1 MGKQWYNHRSRS
13 QQQRAGATNFVNS
26 TKTQAQVRDREG
38 PLEGINVWG
47 QAQNANRGR
56 LDYRNREN
64 VRDERSRSPERSNS
78 QDESRGHYRNNS
90 RPHTPLPSTKLGTD
104 SKANHQQVRE
114 VEASAPASQSVKRKR
129 DNDDANEEPPRSHK
143 KPNTGSGEMTPTA
156 CQKVVTGLAALK
168 KLSDEERKKL
178 RAAKFAPKPTVP
190 TKAPVEP
197 KEIPQNTN
205 RRVANVV
212 TQDERKASPISA
224 INAAVTNS
232 PTQHNHVTTASQNE
246 HTKTPDT
253 KTHNHP
259 PTSTKIDSPKQDT
272 IKSTSVTP
280 ENKTS
285 VPKISTP
292 PTSLHVSP
300 NTTNPPSK
308 KRKRDD
314 VEETESSAS
323 EAKPKFQS
331 SSTAAHPSVIQVN
344 IEKRNAK
351 LKELMGSAQAEEKE
365 YPHKAIE
372 YVEYSIYSIPISY
385 STLIEHEYEFEP
397 IDTPPKELK
406 WKMTASEYELFG
418 RKMLLI
424 RQAALR
430 VVSSKKGKRGEMLGR
445 KKVPMSGPIKIIED
459 CDLYWH
465 DDKIHVATEKGL
477 LTVPNYLELLD
488 VPETQ
493 PVRFEG
499 RKPSWMKQVIERRV
513 RRRAMMRFDPSEILL
528 REGCM
533 QLGSEDPLIVLD
545 RGIFDIN
552 IATGQ
557 ESFMLYGFCTLDG
570 VKGWFPYES
579 TCPMDWSQEPGEETK
594 PDPNIIDWS
603 TFDYGPVARA
613 YTLRQQGKTVE
624 EIEAAEAAFVTSN
637 NPAQDVT
644 IASVTPRVRY
654 PAPSAAQVEKP
665 AHQVEE
671 APSLTTGS
679 DGSTSGP
686 VSPQSQAETNPLISV
701 APEPLTRQ
709 DSPQAVLRQTLSGES
724 DDDVD
729 LDVLNGA
736 TTAHDEV
743 DKADVPG
750 ALPETPVN
758 AFTKSRTLLPGFPGF
773 TKPTWKEEDDIDY
786 DDDEL

>member
-323 EAKPKFQS
+323 EAKPKSQS
-331 SSTAAHPSVIQVN
+331 SSTAAHPSVIQAN

-406 WKMTASEYELFG
+406 WKMTASEYELF
-418 RKMLLI
+418 
-424 RQAALR
+424 
-430 VVSSKKGKRGEMLGR
+430 
-445 KKVPMSGPIKIIED
+445 
-459 CDLYWH
+459 
-465 DDKIHVATEKGL
+465 
-477 LTVPNYLELLD
+477 
-488 VPETQ
+488 
-493 PVRFEG
+493 
-499 RKPSWMKQVIERRV
+499 
-513 RRRAMMRFDPSEILL
+513 
-528 REGCM
+528 
-533 QLGSEDPLIVLD
+533 
-545 RGIFDIN
+545 
-552 IATGQ
+552 
-557 ESFMLYGFCTLDG
+557 
-570 VKGWFPYES
+570 
-579 TCPMDWSQEPGEETK
+579 WS
-594 PDPNIIDWS
+594 
-603 TFDYGPVARA
+603 
-613 YTLRQQGKTVE
+613 
-624 EIEAAEAAFVTSN
+624 
-637 NPAQDVT
+637 
-644 IASVTPRVRY
+644 
-654 PAPSAAQVEKP
+654 
-665 AHQVEE
+665 
-671 APSLTTGS
+671 
-679 DGSTSGP
+679 
-686 VSPQSQAETNPLISV
+686 
-701 APEPLTRQ
+701 
-709 DSPQAVLRQTLSGES
+709 
-724 DDDVD
+724 
-729 LDVLNGA
+729 
-736 TTAHDEV
+736 
-743 DKADVPG
+743 
-750 ALPETPVN
+750 
-758 AFTKSRTLLPGFPGF
+758 
-773 TKPTWKEEDDIDY
+773 
-786 DDDEL
+786 